1 MSLHRLSYII
11 LLCLAFPFSEGW
23 AQMKLNPVAVLLQ
36 VNGDEPPEPKT
47 LEAGEEVY
55 VGAAPLEFR
64 FMANIESPSPT
75 LRYEWNFAYNEE
87 FTEYYLPPRF
97 EEETTCTFTTSGI
110 FYVRLQVSD
119 TETEDGPVSVS
130 DVFTIQ
136 VPESELKIP
145 NAFSPNGDGIN
156 DIFKVSYKSLVSFN
170 AVVFNR
176 WGQKLYQWGFSE
188 IDKGW
193 DGTSGGHQVPA
204 GVYFIVIE
212 ARGSDGVVYKHKG
225 DINILR

>member
-1 MSLHRLSYII
+1 MTLRLLSYMVLMCI
-11 LLCLAFPFSEGW
+11 AFPFSESK
-23 AQMKLNPVAVLLQ
+23 AQIKLDPTALVLIE
-36 VNGDEPPEPKT
+36 NGVVPEPAVT
-47 LEAGEEVY
+47 LQPGGETY
-55 VGAAPLEFR
+55 QGSAPLEIR
-64 FMANIESPSPT
+64 FMADVESPSPT
-75 LRYEWNFAYNEE
+75 LGYEWQFAHDEE
-87 FTEYYLPPRF
+87 FEDIYLRRY
-97 EEETTCTFTTSGI
+97 EEETTTSFDTSGM

-119 TETEDGPVSVS
+119 TSVEDAPTYTS

-156 DIFKVSYKSLVSFN
+156 DLFKVTYKSLVSFN

-176 WGQKLYQWGFSE
+176 WGQKLYQWGFAE
-188 IDKGW
+188 IDQGW
-193 DGTSGGHQVPA
+193 DGTSNGHQVPA
-204 GVYFIVIE
+204 GVYFVVIE